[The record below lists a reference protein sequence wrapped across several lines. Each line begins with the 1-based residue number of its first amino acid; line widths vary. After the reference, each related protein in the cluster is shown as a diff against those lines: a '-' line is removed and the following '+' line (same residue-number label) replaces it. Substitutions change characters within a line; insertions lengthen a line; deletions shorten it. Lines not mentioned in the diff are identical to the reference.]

1 MAKLTLSEAARACNV
16 ARTTIQRAVKTGRVS
31 VDAEH
36 RVDTAELLRVGY
48 HLDAAVLHAAS
59 QQFAADV
66 QQDAAPQ
73 RSTTQQQDVAAQ
85 ELQLLRQE
93 RDALQRERD
102 LLMQQV
108 TMLHTMHQ
116 TTQQQLT
123 QAQQMLHEMQHRY
136 DHLLDMPRPVVP
148 PESPQDAPGGTQGR
162 GGQDTPRPSDRPR
175 APRVPRGEAPRGT
188 MRRRIVA
195 LLQEHQAGL
204 SAEEIRVYLR
214 PDRPLG
220 DVLQGMRRQHVVTT
234 RGHGK
239 ETRYYLP

>member
-1 MAKLTLSEAARACNV
+1 MAKLTISEAARACNV
-16 ARTTIQRAVKTGRVS
+16 ARTTVQRAVKTGRLS
-31 VDAEH
+31 LDAEH
-36 RVDTAELLRVGY
+36 RVDTSELLRVGF

-59 QQFAADV
+59 QQVAADT

-73 RSTTQQQDVAAQ
+73 RSTTQQPGVATQ

-102 LLMQQV
+102 VLMQQV

-136 DHLLDMPRPVVP
+136 DRLLDMPRSPLP
-148 PESPQDAPGGTQGR
+148 PA
-162 GGQDTPRPSDRPR
+162 PRPAQQPAVSRPAAPREAPTSALPPAARRPR
-175 APRVPRGEAPRGT
+175 RRTPGT
-188 MRRRIVA
+188 MRARILA
-195 LLQEHQAGL
+195 LLQEHRDGL
-204 SAEEIRVYLR
+204 SAEDMRVYLR

-239 ETRYYLP
+239 EVRYYLP